1 MQTASADFR
10 KPTMQFNIMN
20 TLEGRHLVFAYASV
34 FLIQGG
40 YFFWIAVRWLKLR
53 SAERAE

>member
-1 MQTASADFR
+1 MRFDGWD
-10 KPTMQFNIMN
+10 

-40 YFFWIAVRWLKLR
+40 YIAYVASRWLKLR
-53 SAERAE
+53 KADPEK

>member
-1 MQTASADFR
+1 MRFDG
-10 KPTMQFNIMN
+10 MD

-40 YFFWIAVRWLKLR
+40 YLLWLVRNWLKLN
-53 SAERAE
+53 SEERKATKPAG